1 MAGKRVSL
9 SEVMGK
15 KASELASGGLKMSDL
30 PELLGDGMPDLDM
43 SNVGRIR
50 LVRALKQRFGSNF
63 RSLPGLKDIVREFDD
78 RAKLAVT
85 AEKIKSV
92 KMGKK

>member
-1 MAGKRVSL
+1 MSKRVSL

-15 KASELASGGLKMSDL
+15 KGAEVASGGASLKDL
-30 PELLGDGMPDLDM
+30 PELLGDGMPDLDL

-50 LVRALKQRFGSNF
+50 LVRALKQRFGANF
-63 RSLPGLKDIVREFDD
+63 RSLPGLKNIVKEFDD
-78 RAKLAVT
+78 RARLAVT
-85 AEKIKSV
+85 AEKIKAV

>member
-1 MAGKRVSL
+1 MSKKASL

-15 KASELASGGLKMSDL
+15 NASKLVQGGVKMSDL
-30 PELLGDGMPDLDM
+30 PELLGEAMPDIDL

-50 LVRALKQRFGSNF
+50 LIRAIKQRFGANF
-63 RSLPGLKDIVREFDD
+63 RSLPGLKNIVKEFDD

-85 AEKIKSV
+85 TEKIRAV
-92 KMGKK
+92 KMKKGK

>member
-1 MAGKRVSL
+1 
-9 SEVMGK
+9 MGK

-30 PELLGDGMPDLDM
+30 PEILGDGMPELDM